1 MKKWYKSK
9 TLWFNLIVAG
19 LAALETSFHF
29 LQPVIPEI
37 YYGVL
42 ITVLTIG
49 NAILRII
56 STQTIIFKE

>member
-29 LQPVIPEI
+29 LQPNIPANI
-37 YYGVL
+37 YGIL
-42 ITVLTIG
+42 LTVLTVG
-49 NAILRII
+49 NAILRVVTTTSI
-56 STQTIIFKE
+56 QFKE